1 MPLMTTQTRLPA
13 CSRALAAL
21 LALLLAGSLAGCGL
35 LGGAGTRTVKVEL
48 LDSAGLFTGNDV
60 GVLGV
65 AIGKVTEIEPKGDHV
80 TVTLSITDGE
90 VKIPARVNAAVVS
103 RSVATDR
110 YVELTPVYR
119 GGPQLQDGAVI
130 PTERTVTPV
139 DFDKVLASVD
149 KLGRGLVDNPDAT
162 NSLKQ
167 LIDITAD
174 NLQGRGEQINRTITS
189 LSEAVRTTNG
199 QSGDIIATMR
209 SLDTLA
215 SALIKDEQTVRRFVA
230 QVADASQLLADERDN
245 LGVALTSLSRT
256 ADSVAAF
263 AKANR
268 GRIKRDT
275 KDLTAVVANL
285 VRARSDLAEIAEA
298 LPLASDNLARARA
311 SNGNIRV
318 RADLSQA
325 LPLGGSQVQQLC
337 DALGDLCNGLTV
349 PPSPEELLGAILGG
363 TP

>member
-1 MPLMTTQTRLPA
+1 MRTS
-13 CSRALAAL
+13 SRL
-21 LALLLAGSLAGCGL
+21 LALLTTLVLAASLAGCGL
-35 LGGAGTRTVKVEL
+35 VGGGDTRTVEVEL
-48 LDSAGLFTGNDV
+48 ADSAGLFTGNDV

-65 AIGKVTEIEPKGDHV
+65 PIGKVTDIEPKGDHV
-80 TVTLSITDGE
+80 TVTLRITDGE
-90 VKIPARVNAAVVS
+90 VKIPAKVNAAVVS

-110 YVELTPVYR
+110 YVELTPVYH
-119 GGPQLQDGAVI
+119 GGAQLQDGAVI
-130 PTERTVTPV
+130 PVDRTVTPV

-167 LIDITAD
+167 LIDITAQ
-174 NLQGRGEQINRTITS
+174 NLQGRGAQINRTIKS
-189 LSEAVRTTNG
+189 LSAAVGATNAK
-199 QSGDIIATMR
+199 SEDIVATMR

-215 SALIKDEQTVRRFVA
+215 SALIRDEGTVRRFVA

-256 ADSVAAF
+256 ADDVAAF

-268 GRIKRDT
+268 SRIKRTTTDF
-275 KDLTAVVANL
+275 TAVISNL
-285 VRARSDLAEIAEA
+285 VRARRDLAEIAEA

-318 RADLSQA
+318 RAELTDA
-325 LPLGGSQVQQLC
+325 LPIGGDQLKQLC
-337 DALGDLCNGLTV
+337 EAIGAACAGLSV
-349 PPSPEELLGAILGG
+349 PPSPQELVNLIFGG
-363 TP
+363 RS

>member
-1 MPLMTTQTRLPA
+1 VTTSARSSSARLVVLVA
-13 CSRALAAL
+13 T
-21 LALLLAGSLAGCGL
+21 LLLTGSLAGCGL
-35 LGGAGTRTVKVEL
+35 LGGGARTVEVEL
-48 LDSAGLFTGNDV
+48 ADSAGLFTGNDV

-65 AIGKVTEIEPKGDHV
+65 PVGKVTNIEPKGDHV
-80 TVTLSITDGE
+80 TVTLEITDGD
-90 VKIPARVNAAVVS
+90 VKIPAGVNAAVVS

-110 YVELTPVYR
+110 YVELTPVYK
-119 GGPQLQDGAVI
+119 GGAELEDGAVI

-149 KLGRGLVDNPDAT
+149 KLGRGLVDNPEAT

-174 NLQGRGEQINRTITS
+174 NLEGRGTQINRTIKS
-189 LSEAVRTTNG
+189 LSAAVGTTNAK
-199 QSGDIIATMR
+199 SEDIIATMR

-215 SALIKDEQTVRRFVA
+215 SALIEDEQTVRRFVA

-256 ADSVAAF
+256 ADDVAAF

-268 GRIKRDT
+268 GRIKRTTTDFT
-275 KDLTAVVANL
+275 DVVENL
-285 VRARSDLAEIAEA
+285 VRARRDLAEIAQV

-318 RADLSQA
+318 RAELAQA
-325 LPLGGSQVQQLC
+325 LPLGGSQLEQLC
-337 DALGDLCNGLTV
+337 DAIGNVCGGLTV
-349 PPSPEELLGAILGG
+349 PPSPQELIDAITGG
-363 TP
+363 RQ

>member
-1 MPLMTTQTRLPA
+1 MTVPSSRTRSA
-13 CSRALAAL
+13 GSRLAAAL
-21 LALLLAGSLAGCGL
+21 TTLLLTASLAGCGL
-35 LGGAGTRTVKVEL
+35 LGGSTRTVKVEL
-48 LDSAGLFTGNDV
+48 ADSAGLFTGNDV

-65 AIGKVTEIEPKGDHV
+65 AVGKVTSIEPVGDHV
-80 TVTLSITDGE
+80 DVTLSITDGD
-90 VKIPARVNAAVVS
+90 VRIPAGVNAAVVS

-149 KLGRGLVDNPDAT
+149 KLGRGLVDNPKAT

-174 NLQGRGEQINRTITS
+174 NLQGRGAQINRTIKS
-189 LSEAVRTTNG
+189 LSAAVGTTNAK
-199 QSGDIIATMR
+199 SEDIIATMR

-215 SALIKDEQTVRRFVA
+215 SALIDDEQTVRRFVS

-256 ADSVAAF
+256 ADDVAAF

-268 GRIKRDT
+268 SRVKRSTTDF
-275 KDLTAVVANL
+275 TAVVSNL
-285 VRARSDLAEIAEA
+285 VRARRDLAEIAEA

-311 SNGNIRV
+311 SNGHLRV
-318 RADLSQA
+318 RADLVEA
-325 LPLGGSQVQQLC
+325 LPLGGPQLKQLC
-337 DALGDLCNGLTV
+337 NALGTLCNGLSV
-349 PPSPEELLGAILGG
+349 PPSAEELLGAILGG